1 MIDLKNQIMKE
12 VSNKRGSYRH
22 KLQRNSPRV
31 YKVISSLRS
40 QIGTLQSEVYFRCIY
55 FEK

>member
-1 MIDLKNQIMKE
+1 MKE
-12 VSNKRGSYRH
+12 VSNKRESYRH